1 MAEPHTFIVLVEN
14 KPGVL
19 NRIASLFRRRN
30 YNIHSLNV
38 GITQDPSISRMTV
51 VVETE
56 PEKAHL
62 IEANLY
68 RLVNVIDVQDV
79 TRRPTVRRELALIKV
94 RAPRGMRTEIINLT
108 SIFRG
113 HIVDATPETLTIEV
127 TGTPEKIDSLIEMLG
142 AADIVEV
149 VRTGVLAMT
158 RGTVEG
164 ERHLPGANGNGRAE
178 PARLAKGS

>member
-1 MAEPHTFIVLVEN
+1 MTAVPHTFVVLVEN

-19 NRIASLFRRRN
+19 NRVASLFRRRN

-38 GITQDPSISRMTV
+38 GTTQDPRISRMTLV
-51 VVETE
+51 VYTD
-56 PEKAHL
+56 PAKAPL

-79 TRRPTVRRELALIKV
+79 TDRPTVRRELALVKV
-94 RAPRGMRTEIINLT
+94 RAPRGLRTEIINLAT
-108 SIFRG
+108 VFRAN
-113 HIVDATPETLTIEV
+113 IVDATPETLTIEV

-142 AADIVEV
+142 AAEVLEV

-158 RGTVEG
+158 RGTVQG
-164 ERHLPGANGNGRAE
+164 KRHLPQGE
-178 PARLAKGS
+178 PAAPAMAAA